1 MSTDDVARVARR
13 AGARDVARSVTRTA
27 RCAVELVERAA
38 TLRGVRRRHGAT
50 TAGERAHGDEARA
63 IARARGHPPGQGQG
77 VEGLRAGSRL
87 VVRARWMG
95 RGIPRSRARN
105 RRARAGI
112 SIGGG
117 RGRVMMI
124 FRNGKS

>member
-63 IARARGHPPGQGQG
+63 IARARGGTH
-77 VEGLRAGSRL
+77 R
-87 VVRARWMG
+87 G
-95 RGIPRSRARN
+95 RGGELRDCVRGHDWSFARKDVGHDG
-105 RRARAGI
+105 RLA
-112 SIGGG
+112 IGREIVG
-117 RGRVMMI
+117 RERG
-124 FRNGKS
+124 